1 MSEYAATTN
10 RLEVDNFIARDFNDS
25 IRELRYSMHIKKF
38 STAKPLFT
46 SHSSFIP
53 KPINTSISMSTPLIL
68 SLALIVALSVSGCQP
83 NKETD
88 SNAANKDSNIQ
99 QNSSSQV
106 LNSERIQTIEA
117 LAGVPMQQ
125 LASFDPQE
133 IKQGGDTGIS
143 ITSSESYSKP
153 SSNITASRK
162 GSFFIGNAF
171 FRQPWVIAPASTD
184 SRDGLGA
191 LFNVAAC
198 QSCHVK
204 DGRGHAPLT
213 SEDDADSLLIRLAM
227 PATTNKQRQQLQ
239 NSLIEKVVHPM
250 YGGQLQDRGIQGVPA
265 EARIAVE
272 WRDKPVTFADGHVET
287 LRAPTFNLTNPGY
300 GPFDDELMVSPRIA
314 LPMIGLGLLEQIP
327 DADIKK
333 QAIKANNA
341 DSDIKGK
348 FNWVM
353 DPQTGKVA
361 LGRFG
366 WKAGQTKLLTQN
378 QSAFNED
385 MGLTSNI
392 RPNESCMPTQTACLN
407 ATTGADEQGNGKP
420 PVEVNDEVAKFVEF
434 YTRNLAVPHR
444 RNADDKIVLA
454 GKKRFYDMGCQS
466 CHTPRY
472 QLPKTDDD
480 HIEQHGQVIY
490 PYTDLLLHDMGDE
503 LADRTIAGKL
513 PSKGLQVEFLAN
525 SYEWRTPALWGIG
538 LAQTV
543 DPQAT
548 FLHDGRAR
556 TLMEAVLWHG
566 GEAMKQQQKVLKLDK
581 QGRAE
586 LNAFLMSL

>member
-1 MSEYAATTN
+1 MTITNVLKVKQYASFYA
-10 RLEVDNFIARDFNDS
+10 
-25 IRELRYSMHIKKF
+25 
-38 STAKPLFT
+38 
-46 SHSSFIP
+46 SFIHKTAP
-53 KPINTSISMSTPLIL
+53 LKLSLGMLCALSIS
-68 SLALIVALSVSGCQP
+68 ACQP
-83 NKETD
+83 TDDVANNTAESDNKTQK
-88 SNAANKDSNIQ
+88 NAQ
-99 QNSSSQV
+99 SQA
-106 LNSERIQTIEA
+106 LTSERAQTIEA

-125 LASFDPQE
+125 LANFDPQE

-204 DGRGHAPLT
+204 DGRGHAPMT
-213 SEDDADSLLIRLAM
+213 SDDDADSLLIRLAM
-227 PATTNKQRQQLQ
+227 PATTAAQRQQLQ
-239 NSLIEKVVHPM
+239 DSLIEKVVHPM
-250 YGGQLQDRGIQGVPA
+250 YGGQLQDRGVQGVPA
-265 EARIAVE
+265 EARIAVQ
-272 WRDKPVTFADGHVET
+272 WTDKSVTFADGYVET
-287 LRAPTFNLTNPGY
+287 LRAPIFNLTNPGY
-300 GPFDDELMVSPRIA
+300 GPFDGELMVSPRIA

-333 QAIKANNA
+333 QVASNHKNS
-341 DSDIKGK
+341 SDIKGK
-348 FNWVM
+348 FNLVM
-353 DPQTGKVA
+353 DPQTSKVA

-392 RPNESCMPTQTACLN
+392 RPKESCMPTQTACMN
-407 ATTGADEQGNGKP
+407 AATGADEQGNGKQ

-444 RNADDKIVLA
+444 RNADDKLVLA
-454 GKKRFYDMGCQS
+454 GKKHFYDMGCQS

-490 PYTDLLLHDMGDE
+490 PYTDLLLHDLGDD

-513 PSKGLQVEFLAN
+513 PPKDLQVEFLAN

-566 GEAMKQQQKVLKLDK
+566 GEAKKQQQKVLKLDK

-586 LNAFLMSL
+586 LNAFLQSL

>member
-1 MSEYAATTN
+1 MSSSN
-10 RLEVDNFIARDFNDS
+10 VL
-25 IRELRYSMHIKKF
+25 
-38 STAKPLFT
+38 TAKKSIASYSSLIFNSSPLR
-46 SHSSFIP
+46 
-53 KPINTSISMSTPLIL
+53 L
-68 SLALIVALSVSGCQP
+68 SLGIACALSLSACQP
-83 NKETD
+83 SDNVANPATD
-88 SNAANKDSNIQ
+88 DVKTQKSSYSQNIT
-99 QNSSSQV
+99 
-106 LNSERIQTIEA
+106 SERLQTIEA

-125 LASFDPQE
+125 LASFDAQE

-171 FRQPWVIAPASTD
+171 FRQPWVVAPASTD

-198 QSCHVK
+198 QSCHIK
-204 DGRGHAPLT
+204 DGRGHAPMS

-227 PATTNKQRQQLQ
+227 PATTDEQRQKLK
-239 NSLIEKVVHPM
+239 NSLIEKVVHPI

-265 EARIAVE
+265 EARVAVQ
-272 WRDKPVTFADGHVET
+272 WSDKPITFADGHVET
-287 LRAPTFNLTNPGY
+287 LRVPTFNLTKLGY
-300 GPFDDELMVSPRIA
+300 GAFDDEMMVSPRVA

-327 DADIKK
+327 DEAIKK
-333 QAIKANNA
+333 QAIKVN
-341 DSDIKGK
+341 SDISGK
-348 FNWVM
+348 FNMVM

-366 WKAGQTKLLTQN
+366 WKAGQTKLITQN

-392 RPNESCMPTQTACLN
+392 RPHESCMPTQTACMN

-444 RNADDKIVLA
+444 RNAEDKLVLA
-454 GKKRFYDMGCQS
+454 GKKRFYNIGCQS

-480 HIEQHGQVIY
+480 HLEQHGQVIY
-490 PYTDLLLHDMGDE
+490 PYTDLLLHDMGND

-513 PSKGLQVEFLAN
+513 PSKDLQVEFLAN

-543 DPQAT
+543 DSQAT

-566 GEAMKQQQKVLKLDK
+566 GEAEKQKQKVLKLDK
-581 QGRAE
+581 QGRSE
-586 LNAFLMSL
+586 LNAFLKSL

>member
-1 MSEYAATTN
+1 MS
-10 RLEVDNFIARDFNDS
+10 VIP
-25 IRELRYSMHIKKF
+25 
-38 STAKPLFT
+38 AKPSAFPFF
-46 SHSSFIP
+46 SS
-53 KPINTSISMSTPLIL
+53 SLQGISFK
-68 SLALIVALSVSGCQP
+68 LALTVVGAIAISACQP
-83 NKETD
+83 TD
-88 SNAANKDSNIQ
+88 STSDSASTNKNTNDTAVASGEGA
-99 QNSSSQV
+99 SA
-106 LNSERIQTIEA
+106 LTPKRTQTVEA

-125 LASFDPQE
+125 LVTFDPQE

-153 SSNITASRK
+153 SSNLSASRK

-171 FRQPWVIAPASTD
+171 FRQPWVVAPASTD

-198 QSCHVK
+198 QSCHIK
-204 DGRGHAPLT
+204 DGRGHAPMS

-227 PATTNKQRQQLQ
+227 PATTDEERAQLQ

-265 EARIAVE
+265 EARIAVQ
-272 WRDKPVTFADGHVET
+272 WTDKPVTFADGHVET
-287 LRAPTFNLTNPGY
+287 LRAPTFHLTNPGY
-300 GPFDDELMVSPRIA
+300 GAFDDEMMVSPRVA

-327 DADIKK
+327 DDDIKK
-333 QAIKANNA
+333 QAVDNDSA
-341 DSDIKGK
+341 DISGK

-353 DPQTGKVA
+353 DPQTGKTA

-392 RPNESCMPTQTACLN
+392 RPHESCMPAQTACVN
-407 ATTGADEQGNGKP
+407 TTTGADEQGGGKP

-444 RNADDKIVLA
+444 RNAEDELVLA

-480 HIEQHGQVIY
+480 HLEQHGQVIY

-513 PSKGLQVEFLAN
+513 PAKDAQVEFLAN

-566 GEAMKQQQKVLKLDK
+566 GEAEKQKQKVLQLDK

-586 LNAFLMSL
+586 LTAFLQSL

>member
-1 MSEYAATTN
+1 MNAISATKDK
-10 RLEVDNFIARDFNDS
+10 L
-25 IRELRYSMHIKKF
+25 
-38 STAKPLFT
+38 
-46 SHSSFIP
+46 
-53 KPINTSISMSTPLIL
+53 SMSLHTSLLSKNTPLKLAISALCVL
-68 SLALIVALSVSGCQP
+68 SLTACQPTDSSSANKNDVNADKQDKALSAERS
-83 NKETD
+83 
-88 SNAANKDSNIQ
+88 
-99 QNSSSQV
+99 QN
-106 LNSERIQTIEA
+106 IEA

-133 IKQGGDTGIS
+133 IKQGGDSGIS
-143 ITSSESYSKP
+143 ITSAESYSKP
-153 SSNITASRK
+153 SSNLTALRK

-171 FRQPWVIAPASTD
+171 FQQPWVIAPASTD

-204 DGRGHAPLT
+204 DGRGHAPM
-213 SEDDADSLLIRLAM
+213 SSKDDADSLLIRLSM
-227 PATTNKQRQQLQ
+227 PATTDEQRQQLRD
-239 NSLIEKVVHPM
+239 SLIEKVVHPM

-265 EARIAVE
+265 EARIAVQ
-272 WRDKPVTFADGHVET
+272 WTDMPVTFADGYVET
-287 LRAPTFNLTNPGY
+287 LRAPRFELTKPGY
-300 GPFDDELMVSPRIA
+300 GAFDNEMMVSPRVA

-327 DADIKK
+327 DDDIKK
-333 QAIKANNA
+333 QAVNNNST
-341 DSDIKGK
+341 SDISGK

-353 DPQTGKVA
+353 DPQTGKHA

-366 WKAGQTKLLTQN
+366 WKAGQTKLITQN

-392 RPNESCMPTQTACLN
+392 RPHESCMPSQTACIN

-420 PVEVNDEVAKFVEF
+420 PVEVNDEIAKFVEF

-444 RNADDKIVLA
+444 RNANDKLVLA
-454 GKKRFYDMGCQS
+454 GKKHFYDMGCQS

-480 HIEQHGQVIY
+480 HLEQHGQVIY
-490 PYTDLLLHDMGDE
+490 PYTDLLLHDMGDA

-513 PSKGLQVEFLAN
+513 PAKDAQVEFLAN

-566 GEAMKQQQKVLKLDK
+566 GEAERQRQKVLKLDK

-586 LNAFLMSL
+586 LNAFLKSL

>member
-1 MSEYAATTN
+1 MNAISATKDK
-10 RLEVDNFIARDFNDS
+10 L
-25 IRELRYSMHIKKF
+25 
-38 STAKPLFT
+38 
-46 SHSSFIP
+46 
-53 KPINTSISMSTPLIL
+53 SMSLHTSLLSKNTPLKLAISALCVL
-68 SLALIVALSVSGCQP
+68 SLTACQPTDSSSANKNDVNADKQDQDKALSAERS
-83 NKETD
+83 
-88 SNAANKDSNIQ
+88 
-99 QNSSSQV
+99 QN
-106 LNSERIQTIEA
+106 IEA

-133 IKQGGDTGIS
+133 IKQGGDSGIS
-143 ITSSESYSKP
+143 ITSAESYSKP
-153 SSNITASRK
+153 SSNLTALRK

-171 FRQPWVIAPASTD
+171 FQQPWVIAPASTD

-204 DGRGHAPLT
+204 DGRGHAPM
-213 SEDDADSLLIRLAM
+213 SSKDDADSLLIRLSM
-227 PATTNKQRQQLQ
+227 PATTDEQRQQLQ
-239 NSLIEKVVHPM
+239 DSLIEKVVHPM

-265 EARIAVE
+265 EARIAVQ
-272 WRDKPVTFADGHVET
+272 WTDMPVTFADGYVET
-287 LRAPTFNLTNPGY
+287 LRAPSFKLTKPGY
-300 GPFDDELMVSPRIA
+300 GAFDNEMMVSPRVA

-327 DADIKK
+327 DDDIKK
-333 QAIKANNA
+333 QAVNNNST
-341 DSDIKGK
+341 SDISGK

-353 DPQTGKVA
+353 DPQTGKHA

-366 WKAGQTKLLTQN
+366 WKAGQTKLITQN

-392 RPNESCMPTQTACLN
+392 RPHESCMPSQTACIN

-420 PVEVNDEVAKFVEF
+420 PVEVNDEIAKFVEF

-444 RNADDKIVLA
+444 RNADDKLVLA

-480 HIEQHGQVIY
+480 HLEQHGQVIY
-490 PYTDLLLHDMGDE
+490 PYTDLLLHDMGDA

-513 PSKGLQVEFLAN
+513 PAKDAQVEFLAN

-566 GEAMKQQQKVLKLDK
+566 GEAEKQRQKVLKLDK

-586 LNAFLMSL
+586 LNAFLKSL

>member
-1 MSEYAATTN
+1 MSSIHTKSFAFP
-10 RLEVDNFIARDFNDS
+10 FI
-25 IRELRYSMHIKKF
+25 
-38 STAKPLFT
+38 
-46 SHSSFIP
+46 SSSLQGVSF
-53 KPINTSISMSTPLIL
+53 K
-68 SLALIVALSVSGCQP
+68 LALTVISAMALNACQP
-83 NKETD
+83 TGD
-88 SNAANKDSNIQ
+88 VSNNVSDIEKNQALAP
-99 QNSSSQV
+99 
-106 LNSERIQTIEA
+106 ERAQTIEA

-125 LASFDPQE
+125 LATFDPQE

-153 SSNITASRK
+153 SSNVSASRK
-162 GSFFIGNAF
+162 GNFFIGNAF
-171 FRQPWVIAPASTD
+171 FRQPWVVAPASTD

-198 QSCHVK
+198 QSCHIK
-204 DGRGHAPLT
+204 DGRGHAPM
-213 SEDDADSLLIRLAM
+213 SSDDDADSLLIRLAM
-227 PATTNKQRQQLQ
+227 PATTDEQRKQLQ

-265 EARIAVE
+265 EARIAVQ
-272 WRDKPVTFADGHVET
+272 WTDKPVTFADGHVET
-287 LRAPTFNLTNPGY
+287 LRAPTFNLTKPGY
-300 GPFDDELMVSPRIA
+300 GAFDDELMVSPRVA

-327 DADIKK
+327 DEAIKK
-333 QAIKANNA
+333 QAVSVNKNNTN
-341 DSDIKGK
+341 DDISGK

-353 DPQTGKVA
+353 DPQTGKHA

-366 WKAGQTKLLTQN
+366 WKAGQTKLITQN

-392 RPNESCMPTQTACLN
+392 RPHESCMPTQTACLS
-407 ATTGADEQGNGKP
+407 ATTGADEQGNDKP
-420 PVEVNDEVAKFVEF
+420 PVEVNDDVTKFVEF

-444 RNADDKIVLA
+444 RNADDKLVLA

-480 HIEQHGQVIY
+480 HLEQHGQVIY
-490 PYTDLLLHDMGDE
+490 PYTDLLLHDMGDD

-513 PSKGLQVEFLAN
+513 PPKDAQVEFLAN

-543 DPQAT
+543 DSQAT

-566 GEAMKQQQKVLKLDK
+566 GEAETQKQKVLKLDK
-581 QGRAE
+581 QGRTE
-586 LNAFLMSL
+586 LNAFLKSL

>member
-1 MSEYAATTN
+1 MNTMKAMNATKAILTASFHP
-10 RLEVDNFIARDFNDS
+10 LS
-25 IRELRYSMHIKKF
+25 TLRMAPFK
-38 STAKPLFT
+38 
-46 SHSSFIP
+46 
-53 KPINTSISMSTPLIL
+53 
-68 SLALIVALSVSGCQP
+68 LALSVLCALSVSACQP
-83 NKETD
+83 SDSVTD
-88 SNAANKDSNIQ
+88 TKQIQ
-99 QNSSSQV
+99 APSA
-106 LNSERIQTIEA
+106 ERTQTIEA
-117 LAGVPMQQ
+117 LAGVPMQR
-125 LASFDPQE
+125 LATFDPQE
-133 IKQGGDTGIS
+133 IKQGGDTGVTV
-143 ITSSESYSKP
+143 TSAESYSKP
-153 SSNITASRK
+153 SSNLTASRK
-162 GSFFIGNAF
+162 GDFFIGNAF
-171 FRQPWVIAPASTD
+171 FSQPWVIAPASTD
-184 SRDGLGA
+184 SRDGLGG

-204 DGRGHAPLT
+204 DGRGHAPMNT
-213 SEDDADSLLIRLAM
+213 EDDADSLLIRLAM
-227 PATTNKQRQQLQ
+227 PATTDEQRQQLQ
-239 NSLIEKVVHPM
+239 SSLIEKVAHPV

-265 EARIAVE
+265 EARIAVQ
-272 WRDKPVTFADGHVET
+272 WTDKPVTFADGYTET
-287 LRAPTFNLTNPGY
+287 LRAPTFNLTKPGY
-300 GPFDDELMVSPRIA
+300 GAFDDELMVSPRIA

-327 DADIKK
+327 DEDIKK
-333 QAIKANNA
+333 QAVSNNKNA
-341 DSDIKGK
+341 DKNANSIRGK

-353 DPQTGKVA
+353 DPQTGKHA

-366 WKAGQTKLLTQN
+366 WKAGQTKLITQN
-378 QSAFNED
+378 QSAFSED

-392 RPNESCMPTQTACLN
+392 RPHESCMPAQTACMN

-420 PVEVNDEVAKFVEF
+420 PVEVNDEIAKFVEF
-434 YTRNLAVPHR
+434 YTRNLAVPNR
-444 RNADDKIVLA
+444 RNADDAMVLA

-472 QLPKTDDD
+472 QLPKTNDD

-490 PYTDLLLHDMGDE
+490 PYTDLLLHDMGDD

-513 PSKGLQVEFLAN
+513 PPKDAQVEFLAN

-566 GEAMKQQQKVLKLDK
+566 GEAAKQQQKVLKLDK

-586 LNAFLMSL
+586 LNAFLKSL

>member
-1 MSEYAATTN
+1 MNAISATKDK
-10 RLEVDNFIARDFNDS
+10 L
-25 IRELRYSMHIKKF
+25 
-38 STAKPLFT
+38 
-46 SHSSFIP
+46 
-53 KPINTSISMSTPLIL
+53 SMSLHTSLLSKNTPLKLALSALCVL
-68 SLALIVALSVSGCQP
+68 SLTACQPTDSSSANKNDVNADKQDQDKALSAERS
-83 NKETD
+83 
-88 SNAANKDSNIQ
+88 
-99 QNSSSQV
+99 QN
-106 LNSERIQTIEA
+106 IEA

-133 IKQGGDTGIS
+133 IKQGGDSGIS
-143 ITSSESYSKP
+143 ITSAESYSKP
-153 SSNITASRK
+153 SSNLTALRK

-171 FRQPWVIAPASTD
+171 FQQPWVIAPASTD

-204 DGRGHAPLT
+204 DGRGHAPM
-213 SEDDADSLLIRLAM
+213 SSKDDADSLLIRLSM
-227 PATTNKQRQQLQ
+227 PATTDEQRQQLQ
-239 NSLIEKVVHPM
+239 DSLIEKVVHPM

-265 EARIAVE
+265 EARISVQ
-272 WRDKPVTFADGHVET
+272 WTDMPVTFADGYVET
-287 LRAPTFNLTNPGY
+287 LRAPSFKLTKPGY
-300 GPFDDELMVSPRIA
+300 GAFDNEMMVSPRVA

-327 DADIKK
+327 DDDIKK
-333 QAIKANNA
+333 QAVNNNST
-341 DSDIKGK
+341 SDISGK

-353 DPQTGKVA
+353 DPQTGKHA

-366 WKAGQTKLLTQN
+366 WKAGQTKLITQN

-392 RPNESCMPTQTACLN
+392 RPHESCMPSQTACIN

-420 PVEVNDEVAKFVEF
+420 PVEVNDEIAKFVEF

-444 RNADDKIVLA
+444 RNADDKLVLA

-480 HIEQHGQVIY
+480 HLEQHGQVIY
-490 PYTDLLLHDMGDE
+490 PYTDLLLHDMGDA

-513 PSKGLQVEFLAN
+513 PAKNAQVEFLAN

-566 GEAMKQQQKVLKLDK
+566 GEAENQRQKVLKLDK

-586 LNAFLMSL
+586 LNAFLKSL

>member
-1 MSEYAATTN
+1 MNTTMNTTN
-10 RLEVDNFIARDFNDS
+10 IF
-25 IRELRYSMHIKKF
+25 K
-38 STAKPLFT
+38 AKTPT
-46 SHSSFIP
+46 SFYASFVSKTTLL
-53 KPINTSISMSTPLIL
+53 KPMLGILCVL
-68 SLALIVALSVSGCQP
+68 SLSACQP
-83 NKETD
+83 TD
-88 SNAANKDSNIQ
+88 GVSDDI
-99 QNSSSQV
+99 
-106 LNSERIQTIEA
+106 SENEKSAINNGDNPTLTPERLQTIET

-133 IKQGGDTGIS
+133 VKQGGDTGIS
-143 ITSSESYSKP
+143 ISSAESYSKP
-153 SSNITASRK
+153 SSNLTASRK
-162 GSFFIGNAF
+162 GHFFIGNAF

-204 DGRGHAPLT
+204 DGRGHAPMT
-213 SEDDADSLLIRLAM
+213 SDDDADSLLIRLAM
-227 PATTNKQRQQLQ
+227 PATTDEQRQQLQ

-265 EARIAVE
+265 EARIAVQ
-272 WRDKPVTFADGHVET
+272 WTDKPVTFADGHIET
-287 LRAPTFNLTNPGY
+287 LRAPTFNLTKPGY
-300 GPFDDELMVSPRIA
+300 GAFDDDLMVSPRVA

-327 DADIKK
+327 DEAIKK
-333 QAIKANNA
+333 QAVDNKNSTNG
-341 DSDIKGK
+341 DISGK

-353 DPQTGKVA
+353 DPQTGKHA

-366 WKAGQTKLLTQN
+366 WKAGQTKLITQN

-392 RPNESCMPTQTACLN
+392 RPHESCMPTQTACMN
-407 ATTGADEQGNGKP
+407 ATTGADEQGNGKS

-444 RNADDKIVLA
+444 RDADDTLVLA

-480 HIEQHGQVIY
+480 HLEQHGQVIY
-490 PYTDLLLHDMGDE
+490 PYTDLLLHDMGDD

-513 PSKGLQVEFLAN
+513 PAKNIQVEFLAN

-566 GEAMKQQQKVLKLDK
+566 GEAQKQQQKVLKLDK
-581 QGRAE
+581 QGRSE
-586 LNAFLMSL
+586 LNAFLQSL

>member
-1 MSEYAATTN
+1 MNTTMNTTN
-10 RLEVDNFIARDFNDS
+10 IV
-25 IRELRYSMHIKKF
+25 K
-38 STAKPLFT
+38 AKTPT
-46 SHSSFIP
+46 SFYASFVSKTTLL
-53 KPINTSISMSTPLIL
+53 KPTLGILCVL
-68 SLALIVALSVSGCQP
+68 SLSACQPTNSVSDDISE
-83 NKETD
+83 NEK
-88 SNAANKDSNIQ
+88 SAINNADNPT
-99 QNSSSQV
+99 
-106 LNSERIQTIEA
+106 LTPERFQTIET

-133 IKQGGDTGIS
+133 VKQGGDTGIS
-143 ITSSESYSKP
+143 ISSAESYSKP
-153 SSNITASRK
+153 SSNLTASRK
-162 GSFFIGNAF
+162 GHFFIGNAF

-204 DGRGHAPLT
+204 DGRGHAPMT
-213 SEDDADSLLIRLAM
+213 SDDDADSLLIRLAM
-227 PATTNKQRQQLQ
+227 PATTDEQRQQLQ

-265 EARIAVE
+265 EARIAVQ
-272 WRDKPVTFADGHVET
+272 WTDKPITFADGHIET
-287 LRAPTFNLTNPGY
+287 LRAPTFNLTKPGY
-300 GPFDDELMVSPRIA
+300 GAFDNDLMVSPRVA

-327 DADIKK
+327 DEAIKK
-333 QAIKANNA
+333 QAVDNKNSTNG
-341 DSDIKGK
+341 DISGK

-353 DPQTGKVA
+353 DPQTGKHA

-366 WKAGQTKLLTQN
+366 WKAGQTKLITQN

-392 RPNESCMPTQTACLN
+392 RPHESCMPTQTACMN

-420 PVEVNDEVAKFVEF
+420 PVEVNDEVANFVEF

-444 RNADDKIVLA
+444 RDADDTLVLA

-480 HIEQHGQVIY
+480 HLEQHGQVIY
-490 PYTDLLLHDMGDE
+490 PYTDLLLHDMGDD

-513 PSKGLQVEFLAN
+513 PAKNIQVEFLAN

-566 GEAMKQQQKVLKLDK
+566 GEAQKQQQKVLKLDK
-581 QGRAE
+581 QGRSE
-586 LNAFLMSL
+586 LNAFLQSL

>member
-1 MSEYAATTN
+1 MNTTMNATNIFKAKTPTSFYASFVSKTT
-10 RLEVDNFIARDFNDS
+10 L
-25 IRELRYSMHIKKF
+25 L
-38 STAKPLFT
+38 KPMLG
-46 SHSSFIP
+46 I
-53 KPINTSISMSTPLIL
+53 LCVL
-68 SLALIVALSVSGCQP
+68 SLSACQPTDSVSDDVSE
-83 NKETD
+83 NEKSAINNAD
-88 SNAANKDSNIQ
+88 SPT
-99 QNSSSQV
+99 
-106 LNSERIQTIEA
+106 LTPGRLQTIET

-133 IKQGGDTGIS
+133 VKQGGDTGIS
-143 ITSSESYSKP
+143 ISSAESYSKP
-153 SSNITASRK
+153 SSNLTASRK
-162 GSFFIGNAF
+162 GHFFIGNAF

-204 DGRGHAPLT
+204 DGRGHAPMT
-213 SEDDADSLLIRLAM
+213 SDDDADSLLIRLAM
-227 PATTNKQRQQLQ
+227 PATTDEQRQQLQ

-265 EARIAVE
+265 EARIAVQ
-272 WRDKPVTFADGHVET
+272 WTDKPVTFADGHVET
-287 LRAPTFNLTNPGY
+287 LRAPTFNLTKPGY
-300 GPFDDELMVSPRIA
+300 GAFDDDLMVSPRVA

-327 DADIKK
+327 DEAIKK
-333 QAIKANNA
+333 QAVDNKNSTNG
-341 DSDIKGK
+341 DISGK

-353 DPQTGKVA
+353 DPQTGKHA

-366 WKAGQTKLLTQN
+366 WKAGQTKLITQN

-392 RPNESCMPTQTACLN
+392 RPHESCMPTQTACMN
-407 ATTGADEQGNGKP
+407 ATTGADEQGNGKS

-444 RNADDKIVLA
+444 RDADDTLVLA

-480 HIEQHGQVIY
+480 HLEQHGQVIY
-490 PYTDLLLHDMGDE
+490 PYTDLLLHDMGDD

-513 PSKGLQVEFLAN
+513 PAKNIQVEFLAN

-566 GEAMKQQQKVLKLDK
+566 GEAQKQQQKVLKLDK
-581 QGRAE
+581 QGRSE
-586 LNAFLMSL
+586 LNAFLQSL

>member
-1 MSEYAATTN
+1 MNTTN
-10 RLEVDNFIARDFNDS
+10 IF
-25 IRELRYSMHIKKF
+25 K
-38 STAKPLFT
+38 AKTPT
-46 SHSSFIP
+46 SFYASFVSKTTLL
-53 KPINTSISMSTPLIL
+53 KPMLGILCVL
-68 SLALIVALSVSGCQP
+68 SLSACQP
-83 NKETD
+83 TD
-88 SNAANKDSNIQ
+88 GVSDDVSENEKSAINNADNPT
-99 QNSSSQV
+99 
-106 LNSERIQTIEA
+106 LTPERLQTIET

-133 IKQGGDTGIS
+133 VKQGGDTGIS
-143 ITSSESYSKP
+143 ISSAESYSKP
-153 SSNITASRK
+153 SSNLTASRK
-162 GSFFIGNAF
+162 GHFFIGNAF
-171 FRQPWVIAPASTD
+171 FRQPWVVAPASTD

-204 DGRGHAPLT
+204 DGRGHAPMT
-213 SEDDADSLLIRLAM
+213 SDDYADSLLIRLAM
-227 PATTNKQRQQLQ
+227 PATTDEQRQQLQ

-265 EARIAVE
+265 EARIAVQ
-272 WRDKPVTFADGHVET
+272 WTDKPVTFADGHIET
-287 LRAPTFNLTNPGY
+287 LRAPTFNLTKPGY
-300 GPFDDELMVSPRIA
+300 GAFDDDLMVSPRVA

-327 DADIKK
+327 DEAIKK
-333 QAIKANNA
+333 QAVDNKNSTNG
-341 DSDIKGK
+341 DISGK

-353 DPQTGKVA
+353 DPQTGKHA

-366 WKAGQTKLLTQN
+366 WKAGQTKLITQN

-392 RPNESCMPTQTACLN
+392 RPHESCMPTQTACMN
-407 ATTGADEQGNGKP
+407 ATTGADEQGNGKS

-444 RNADDKIVLA
+444 RDADDTLVLA

-480 HIEQHGQVIY
+480 HLEQHGQVIY
-490 PYTDLLLHDMGDE
+490 PYTDLLLHDMGDD

-513 PSKGLQVEFLAN
+513 PAKNIQVEFLAN

-566 GEAMKQQQKVLKLDK
+566 GEAQKQQQKVLKLDK
-581 QGRAE
+581 QGRSE
-586 LNAFLMSL
+586 LNAFLQSL

>member
-1 MSEYAATTN
+1 MKATYPKSSVFLLPSAIIQNLPSKLALLMMGAAALSACQPADSVSNDTSNSEHAANASEDEHPLTSE
-10 RLEVDNFIARDFNDS
+10 RVDN
-25 IRELRYSMHIKKF
+25 
-38 STAKPLFT
+38 
-46 SHSSFIP
+46 
-53 KPINTSISMSTPLIL
+53 
-68 SLALIVALSVSGCQP
+68 
-83 NKETD
+83 
-88 SNAANKDSNIQ
+88 
-99 QNSSSQV
+99 
-106 LNSERIQTIEA
+106 IEA

-125 LASFDPQE
+125 LVSFDPQE
-133 IKQGGDTGIS
+133 IKQGGDSGIS
-143 ITSSESYSKP
+143 ITSAESYSKP
-153 SSNITASRK
+153 SSNLTASRK

-171 FRQPWVIAPASTD
+171 FKQPWVVAPASTD

-198 QSCHVK
+198 QSCHIK
-204 DGRGHAPLT
+204 DGRGHAPMT
-213 SEDDADSLLIRLAM
+213 ADDDADSLLLRLSM
-227 PATTNKQRQQLQ
+227 PATTDEQRQQLQ
-239 NSLIEKVVHPM
+239 DSLIEKVVHPM

-265 EARIAVE
+265 EARIAVQ
-272 WRDKPVTFADGHVET
+272 WTDKPVTFADGHVET

-300 GPFDDELMVSPRIA
+300 GAFDEAMMVSPRVA

-327 DADIKK
+327 DDDIKK
-333 QAIKANNA
+333 QANDNSN
-341 DSDIKGK
+341 SDISGK

-353 DPQTGKVA
+353 DPQTGKRA

-366 WKAGQTKLLTQN
+366 WKAGQTKLITQS

-392 RPNESCMPTQTACLN
+392 RPHESCMPTQTVCLN

-420 PVEVNDEVAKFVEF
+420 PVEVNDDVAKFVEF

-444 RNADDKIVLA
+444 RNADDKLVLA

-480 HIEQHGQVIY
+480 HLEQHGQVIY
-490 PYTDLLLHDMGDE
+490 PYTDLLLHDMGDD

-513 PSKGLQVEFLAN
+513 PSKDAQVEFLAN
-525 SYEWRTPALWGIG
+525 SYEWRTPALWGVG

-566 GEAMKQQQKVLKLDK
+566 GEAEKQQQQVLKLDK

-586 LNAFLMSL
+586 LNAFLKSL

>member
-1 MSEYAATTN
+1 MNTTMNTTN
-10 RLEVDNFIARDFNDS
+10 IF
-25 IRELRYSMHIKKF
+25 K
-38 STAKPLFT
+38 AKTPA
-46 SHSSFIP
+46 SFVSKTTLL
-53 KPINTSISMSTPLIL
+53 KPTLGILCVL
-68 SLALIVALSVSGCQP
+68 SLSACQPTDSVSDDISE
-83 NKETD
+83 NEK
-88 SNAANKDSNIQ
+88 SAINNADNPT
-99 QNSSSQV
+99 
-106 LNSERIQTIEA
+106 LTPERLQTIET

-133 IKQGGDTGIS
+133 VKQGGDTGIS
-143 ITSSESYSKP
+143 ISSAESYSKP
-153 SSNITASRK
+153 SSNLTASRK
-162 GSFFIGNAF
+162 GHFFIGNAF

-204 DGRGHAPLT
+204 DGRGHAPMT
-213 SEDDADSLLIRLAM
+213 SDDDADSLLIRLAM
-227 PATTNKQRQQLQ
+227 PATTDEQRQQLQ

-265 EARIAVE
+265 EARIAVQ
-272 WRDKPVTFADGHVET
+272 WTDKPVTFADGHIET
-287 LRAPTFNLTNPGY
+287 LRAPTFNLTKPGY
-300 GPFDDELMVSPRIA
+300 GAFDDDLMVSPRVA

-327 DADIKK
+327 DEAIKK
-333 QAIKANNA
+333 QAVDNKNSTNG
-341 DSDIKGK
+341 DISGK

-353 DPQTGKVA
+353 DPQTGKHA

-366 WKAGQTKLLTQN
+366 WKAGQTKLITQN

-392 RPNESCMPTQTACLN
+392 RPHESCMPTQTACMN

-444 RNADDKIVLA
+444 RDADDTLVLA

-480 HIEQHGQVIY
+480 HLEQHGQVIY
-490 PYTDLLLHDMGDE
+490 PYTDLLLHDMGDD

-513 PSKGLQVEFLAN
+513 PAKNIQVEFLAN

-566 GEAMKQQQKVLKLDK
+566 GEAQKQQQKVLKLDK
-581 QGRAE
+581 QGRSE
-586 LNAFLMSL
+586 LNAFLQSL

>member
-1 MSEYAATTN
+1 MNTTMNTTN
-10 RLEVDNFIARDFNDS
+10 IF
-25 IRELRYSMHIKKF
+25 K
-38 STAKPLFT
+38 AKTPA
-46 SHSSFIP
+46 SFYASFVSKTTLLKLMLGI
-53 KPINTSISMSTPLIL
+53 LCVL
-68 SLALIVALSVSGCQP
+68 SLSACQPTDSVS
-83 NKETD
+83 D
-88 SNAANKDSNIQ
+88 DI
-99 QNSSSQV
+99 
-106 LNSERIQTIEA
+106 SENEKSAINNGDNPTLTPERLQTIET
-117 LAGVPMQQ
+117 LAGLSMQQ

-133 IKQGGDTGIS
+133 VKQGGDTGIS
-143 ITSSESYSKP
+143 ISSAESYSKP
-153 SSNITASRK
+153 SSNLTASRK
-162 GSFFIGNAF
+162 GHFFIGNAF

-204 DGRGHAPLT
+204 DGRGHAPMT
-213 SEDDADSLLIRLAM
+213 SDDDADSLLIRLAM
-227 PATTNKQRQQLQ
+227 PATTDEQRQQLQ

-265 EARIAVE
+265 EARIAVQ
-272 WRDKPVTFADGHVET
+272 WTDKPVTFADGHIET
-287 LRAPTFNLTNPGY
+287 LRAPTFNLTKPGY
-300 GPFDDELMVSPRIA
+300 GAFDDDLMVSPRVA

-327 DADIKK
+327 DEAIKK
-333 QAIKANNA
+333 QAVDNKNSTNG
-341 DSDIKGK
+341 DISGK

-353 DPQTGKVA
+353 DPQTGKHA

-366 WKAGQTKLLTQN
+366 WKAGQTKLITQN

-392 RPNESCMPTQTACLN
+392 RPHESCMPTQTACMN

-444 RNADDKIVLA
+444 RDADDTLVLA

-480 HIEQHGQVIY
+480 HLEQHGQVIY
-490 PYTDLLLHDMGDE
+490 PYTDLLLHDMGDD

-513 PSKGLQVEFLAN
+513 PAKNIQVEFLAN

-566 GEAMKQQQKVLKLDK
+566 GEAQKQQQKVLKLDK
-581 QGRAE
+581 QGRSE
-586 LNAFLMSL
+586 LNAFLQSL

>member
-1 MSEYAATTN
+1 MPIT
-10 RLEVDNFIARDFNDS
+10 
-25 IRELRYSMHIKKF
+25 
-38 STAKPLFT
+38 TAKRLT
-46 SHSSFIP
+46 SFCIPASSISSSSF
-53 KPINTSISMSTPLIL
+53 TISLFCIL
-68 SLALIVALSVSGCQP
+68 SVVGCQP
-83 NKETD
+83 KDGD
-88 SNAANKDSNIQ
+88 SQPELLS
-99 QNSSSQV
+99 
-106 LNSERIQTIEA
+106 SERTQTVET
-117 LAGVPMQQ
+117 LAGVPMKQ
-125 LASFDPQE
+125 LVTFDPQE

-143 ITSSESYSKP
+143 IISSESYSMP
-153 SSNITASRK
+153 SSNLTASRK
-162 GSFFIGNAF
+162 GDFFVGNAF
-171 FRQPWVIAPASTD
+171 FKQPWVVAPASTD

-204 DGRGHAPLT
+204 DGRGHAPMT
-213 SEDDADSLLIRLAM
+213 ANDDADSLLIRLAM
-227 PATTNKQRQQLQ
+227 PATTDEQRQQLQ
-239 NSLIEKVVHPM
+239 HSLIEKVVHPN

-265 EARIAVE
+265 EARIKIQ
-272 WRDKPVTFADGHVET
+272 WTDKPVTFADGHVET
-287 LRAPTFNLTNPGY
+287 LRAPTFHLTNPGY
-300 GPFDDELMVSPRIA
+300 GAFDETMMVSPRIA
-314 LPMIGLGLLEQIP
+314 LPMIGLGLLDQIP

-333 QAIKANNA
+333 QAVINRKAA
-341 DSDIKGK
+341 HKKSDNSGNLIRGK
-348 FNWVM
+348 FNLAM
-353 DPQTGKVA
+353 DPQTGKVG

-385 MGLTSNI
+385 MGLTSSI
-392 RPNESCMPTQTACLN
+392 RPHESCMPTQTACLK
-407 ATTGADEQGNGKP
+407 ATTGADEQGNGKLA
-420 PVEVNDEVAKFVEF
+420 VEVSDDVAKFVEF

-444 RNADDKIVLA
+444 RNADDKQVLA
-454 GKKRFYDMGCQS
+454 GKQRFYDMGCQS

-472 QLPKTDDD
+472 QLPKTKDN
-480 HIEQHGQVIY
+480 HLEQHGQIIY
-490 PYTDLLLHDMGDE
+490 PYTDLLLHDMGDD

-513 PSKGLQVEFLAN
+513 PPKDAQVEFLAN

-566 GEAMKQQQKVLKLDK
+566 GEAARQRDQVLKLDK

-586 LNAFLMSL
+586 LNAFLKSL

>member
-1 MSEYAATTN
+1 MSTLSLLSHTVSSKIALSLLCA
-10 RLEVDNFIARDFNDS
+10 LSLGISACQPSDNAP
-25 IRELRYSMHIKKF
+25 E
-38 STAKPLFT
+38 
-46 SHSSFIP
+46 
-53 KPINTSISMSTPLIL
+53 NTSSTNTN
-68 SLALIVALSVSGCQP
+68 SESTVSNSESASVSAQRA
-83 NKETD
+83 K
-88 SNAANKDSNIQ
+88 
-99 QNSSSQV
+99 
-106 LNSERIQTIEA
+106 TIET

-125 LASFDPQE
+125 LATFDPQE

-143 ITSSESYSKP
+143 IANAESYSKP
-153 SSNITASRK
+153 SSNLSASRK
-162 GSFFIGNAF
+162 GDFFVGNAF
-171 FRQPWVIAPASTD
+171 FKQPWVVAPASTD

-198 QSCHVK
+198 QSCHIK
-204 DGRGHAPLT
+204 DGRGHAPM
-213 SEDDADSLLIRLAM
+213 SSDDDADSLLIRLAM
-227 PATTNKQRQQLQ
+227 PATTEKLRKQLQ
-239 NSLIEKVVHPM
+239 QSMIEKVAHPM

-265 EARIAVE
+265 EARIAVT
-272 WRDKPVTFADGHVET
+272 WTDKPVTFADGYVET
-287 LRAPTFNLTNPGY
+287 LRAPTFQLTHPGY
-300 GPFDDELMVSPRIA
+300 GAFDEDMMVSPRIA

-327 DADIKK
+327 DADIE
-333 QAIKANNA
+333 QQA
-341 DSDIKGK
+341 DSDDKNSDGIRGK
-348 FNWVM
+348 FNWAL
-353 DPQTGKVA
+353 DPQTGKTA

-392 RPNESCMPTQTACLN
+392 RPIESCTPLQTACLK
-407 ATTGADEQGNGKP
+407 ATTGADDQGDARP
-420 PVEVNDEVAKFVEF
+420 AVEVSDEVTKFVEF

-444 RNADDKIVLA
+444 RNADDKVVLA

-480 HIEQHGQVIY
+480 HLEQHGQVIY
-490 PYTDLLLHDMGDE
+490 PYTDLLLHDMGDD

-513 PSKGLQVEFLAN
+513 PSKKAQVEFLAN

-566 GEAMKQQQKVLKLDK
+566 GEASKQQKKVLKLDK

-586 LNAFLMSL
+586 LNAFLGSL

>member
-1 MSEYAATTN
+1 
-10 RLEVDNFIARDFNDS
+10 
-25 IRELRYSMHIKKF
+25 MHVKKG
-38 STAKPLFT
+38 FT
-46 SHSSFIP
+46 SKPPSALHSSL
-53 KPINTSISMSTPLIL
+53 ISQFKTASVGMSTPFTL
-68 SLALIVALSVSGCQP
+68 SLALVSVLSLSACQP
-83 NKETD
+83 V
-88 SNAANKDSNIQ
+88 KDVDDNIADKDR
-99 QNSSSQV
+99 QNSESMQSDV
-106 LNSERIQTIEA
+106 LTSERIQTVEA

-204 DGRGHAPLT
+204 DGRGHAPMT
-213 SEDDADSLLIRLAM
+213 AEDDADSLLIRLAM
-227 PATTNKQRQQLQ
+227 PATTDEQRQQLED
-239 NSLIEKVVHPM
+239 SLIEKVAHPM

-265 EARIAVE
+265 EARIAVQ
-272 WRDKPVTFADGHVET
+272 WKDKPVTFADGHIET

-300 GPFDDELMVSPRIA
+300 GAFDDELMVSPRIA

-333 QAIKANNA
+333 QAASNHKNNN
-341 DSDIKGK
+341 DIKGK

-366 WKAGQTKLLTQN
+366 WKAGQTKLITQN

-392 RPNESCMPTQTACLN
+392 RPHESCTPLQTACLK

-420 PVEVNDEVAKFVEF
+420 AVEVSDEVAKFVEF

-444 RNADDKIVLA
+444 RNADDKLVLA

-472 QLPKTDDD
+472 QLPKTADDNL
-480 HIEQHGQVIY
+480 EQHGQVIY
-490 PYTDLLLHDMGDE
+490 PYTDLLLHDMGDD

-513 PSKGLQVEFLAN
+513 PPKNLQVEFLAN

-566 GEAMKQQQKVLKLDK
+566 GEAKKQQQKVLMLDK
-581 QGRAE
+581 QGRTE
-586 LNAFLMSL
+586 LSAFLQSL

>member
-1 MSEYAATTN
+1 MSSSN
-10 RLEVDNFIARDFNDS
+10 VL
-25 IRELRYSMHIKKF
+25 
-38 STAKPLFT
+38 TAKQSIASYSSLIFNSSPLR
-46 SHSSFIP
+46 
-53 KPINTSISMSTPLIL
+53 L
-68 SLALIVALSVSGCQP
+68 SLGIACALSLSACQP
-83 NKETD
+83 SDNVANPATD
-88 SNAANKDSNIQ
+88 DVKTQKSSYSQNIT
-99 QNSSSQV
+99 
-106 LNSERIQTIEA
+106 SERLQTIEA

-125 LASFDPQE
+125 LASFDAQE

-143 ITSSESYSKP
+143 ITTSESYSKP

-171 FRQPWVIAPASTD
+171 FRQPWVVAPASTD

-198 QSCHVK
+198 QSCHIK
-204 DGRGHAPLT
+204 DGRGHAPMS

-227 PATTNKQRQQLQ
+227 PATTDEQRQKLK
-239 NSLIEKVVHPM
+239 NSLIEKVVHPI

-265 EARIAVE
+265 EARIAVQ
-272 WRDKPVTFADGHVET
+272 WSDKPVTFADGHVET
-287 LRAPTFNLTNPGY
+287 LRAPTFNLTKPGY
-300 GPFDDELMVSPRIA
+300 GAFDDEMMVSPRVA

-327 DADIKK
+327 DEAIKK
-333 QAIKANNA
+333 QAIKVN
-341 DSDIKGK
+341 SDISGK
-348 FNWVM
+348 FNMVM

-366 WKAGQTKLLTQN
+366 WKAGQTKLITQN

-392 RPNESCMPTQTACLN
+392 RPHESCMPTQTACMN

-444 RNADDKIVLA
+444 RNAEDKLVLA

-480 HIEQHGQVIY
+480 HLEQHGQVIY
-490 PYTDLLLHDMGDE
+490 PYTDLLLHDMGND

-513 PSKGLQVEFLAN
+513 PSKDLQVEFLAN

-566 GEAMKQQQKVLKLDK
+566 GEAEKQKQKVLKLDK
-581 QGRAE
+581 QGRSE
-586 LNAFLMSL
+586 LNAFLKSL

>member
-1 MSEYAATTN
+1 MNTAN
-10 RLEVDNFIARDFNDS
+10 VLK
-25 IRELRYSMHIKKF
+25 IKKSASF
-38 STAKPLFT
+38 Y
-46 SHSSFIP
+46 SSFINRNVP
-53 KPINTSISMSTPLIL
+53 SKLTIGILCAL
-68 SLALIVALSVSGCQP
+68 SLSACQP
-83 NKETD
+83 NDGTSDDTDAKEQ
-88 SNAANKDSNIQ
+88 AAVENGKNQ
-99 QNSSSQV
+99 AV
-106 LNSERIQTIEA
+106 APERIETIET

-125 LASFDPQE
+125 LISFDPQE

-143 ITSSESYSKP
+143 ISSAESYSKP
-153 SSNITASRK
+153 SSNLTASRK

-171 FRQPWVIAPASTD
+171 FKQPWVIAPASTD

-198 QSCHVK
+198 QSCHIK
-204 DGRGHAPLT
+204 DGRGHAPMNAD
-213 SEDDADSLLIRLAM
+213 DDADSLLIRLSM
-227 PATTNKQRQQLQ
+227 PATTDEQRQQLQ
-239 NSLIEKVVHPM
+239 DSLIEKVVHPM

-265 EARIAVE
+265 EARISVQ
-272 WRDKPVTFADGHVET
+272 WTDKPVTFADGYVET
-287 LRAPTFNLTNPGY
+287 LRAPTFNLTQPGY
-300 GPFDDELMVSPRIA
+300 GKLDDELMVSPRVA

-327 DADIKK
+327 DE
-333 QAIKANNA
+333 AIKNQAMK
-341 DSDIKGK
+341 SKGDISGK

-353 DPQTGKVA
+353 DPQTGKNA

-366 WKAGQTKLLTQN
+366 WKAGQTRLITQN

-420 PVEVNDEVAKFVEF
+420 AVEVSDDVAKFVQF
-434 YTRNLAVPHR
+434 YTRNLAVPNR
-444 RNADDKIVLA
+444 RDADDELVLA

-480 HIEQHGQVIY
+480 RLEQHGQVIY
-490 PYTDLLLHDMGDE
+490 PYTDLLLHDMGDD

-513 PSKGLQVEFLAN
+513 PSKEAQVEFLAN
-525 SYEWRTPALWGIG
+525 SYEWRTPALWGVG
-538 LAQTV
+538 LAQIV

-566 GEAMKQQQKVLKLDK
+566 GESEKQQKEVLKLDK

-586 LNAFLMSL
+586 LNAFLKSL

>member
-1 MSEYAATTN
+1 MSSIHTKSSAFP
-10 RLEVDNFIARDFNDS
+10 FIS
-25 IRELRYSMHIKKF
+25 SSLQG
-38 STAKPLFT
+38 T
-46 SHSSFIP
+46 SFKIALT
-53 KPINTSISMSTPLIL
+53 IMGAMAIS
-68 SLALIVALSVSGCQP
+68 ACQP
-83 NKETD
+83 TD
-88 SNAANKDSNIQ
+88 NVADNGKPQA
-99 QNSSSQV
+99 
-106 LNSERIQTIEA
+106 LAPERAQTIEA

-125 LASFDPQE
+125 LATFDPQE

-153 SSNITASRK
+153 SSNVSASRK
-162 GSFFIGNAF
+162 GNFFIGNAF
-171 FRQPWVIAPASTD
+171 FRQPWVVAPASTD

-198 QSCHVK
+198 QSCHIK
-204 DGRGHAPLT
+204 DGRGHAPM
-213 SEDDADSLLIRLAM
+213 SSDDDADSLLIRLAM
-227 PATTNKQRQQLQ
+227 PATTDEQRKQLQ

-265 EARIAVE
+265 EARIAVQ
-272 WRDKPVTFADGHVET
+272 WTDKPVTFADGHVET
-287 LRAPTFNLTNPGY
+287 LRAPTFNLTKPGY
-300 GPFDDELMVSPRIA
+300 GAFDDELMVSPRVA

-327 DADIKK
+327 DEDIKK
-333 QAIKANNA
+333 QA
-341 DSDIKGK
+341 DSDDKNNDDISGK

-353 DPQTGKVA
+353 DPQTGKTA

-366 WKAGQTKLLTQN
+366 WKAGQTKLITQN

-392 RPNESCMPTQTACLN
+392 RPHESCMPTQTACLS
-407 ATTGADEQGNGKP
+407 ATTGADEQGNDKP
-420 PVEVNDEVAKFVEF
+420 PVEVNDEVTKFVEF

-444 RNADDKIVLA
+444 RNADDKLVLA

-480 HIEQHGQVIY
+480 HLEQHGQVIY
-490 PYTDLLLHDMGDE
+490 PYTDLLLHEMGDD

-513 PSKGLQVEFLAN
+513 PPKDAQVEFLAN

-543 DPQAT
+543 DSQAT

-566 GEAMKQQQKVLKLDK
+566 GEAEKQKQKVLKLDK
-581 QGRAE
+581 QGRTE
-586 LNAFLMSL
+586 LNAFLKSL

>member
-1 MSEYAATTN
+1 MS
-10 RLEVDNFIARDFNDS
+10 VIP
-25 IRELRYSMHIKKF
+25 
-38 STAKPLFT
+38 AKPSAFPFFSSSLQGT
-46 SHSSFIP
+46 SL
-53 KPINTSISMSTPLIL
+53 K
-68 SLALIVALSVSGCQP
+68 LALTVAGAIAISACQP
-83 NKETD
+83 TD
-88 SNAANKDSNIQ
+88 STSDSASTNKNPNDTAVASGEGA
-99 QNSSSQV
+99 SA
-106 LNSERIQTIEA
+106 LTPKRTQTVEA

-125 LASFDPQE
+125 LVTFDPQE

-153 SSNITASRK
+153 SSNLSASRK

-171 FRQPWVIAPASTD
+171 FRQPWVVAPASTD

-198 QSCHVK
+198 QSCHIK
-204 DGRGHAPLT
+204 DGRGHAPMS

-227 PATTNKQRQQLQ
+227 PATTDEERAQLQ

-265 EARIAVE
+265 EARIAVQ
-272 WRDKPVTFADGHVET
+272 WTDKPVTFADGHVET
-287 LRAPTFNLTNPGY
+287 LRAPTFHLTNPGY
-300 GPFDDELMVSPRIA
+300 GAFDDEMMVSPRVA

-327 DADIKK
+327 DDDIKK
-333 QAIKANNA
+333 QAVDNNSA
-341 DSDIKGK
+341 DISGK

-353 DPQTGKVA
+353 DPQTGKTA

-392 RPNESCMPTQTACLN
+392 RPHESCMPAQTACVN
-407 ATTGADEQGNGKP
+407 ATTGADEQGGGKP

-444 RNADDKIVLA
+444 RNAEDKLVLA

-480 HIEQHGQVIY
+480 HLEQHGQVIY

-513 PSKGLQVEFLAN
+513 PPKDAQVEFLAN

-566 GEAMKQQQKVLKLDK
+566 GEAEKQKQKVLQLDK

-586 LNAFLMSL
+586 LTAFLQSL

>member
-1 MSEYAATTN
+1 MNTTN
-10 RLEVDNFIARDFNDS
+10 IV
-25 IRELRYSMHIKKF
+25 K
-38 STAKPLFT
+38 AKTPT
-46 SHSSFIP
+46 SFYASFVSKTTLL
-53 KPINTSISMSTPLIL
+53 KPTLGILCVL
-68 SLALIVALSVSGCQP
+68 SLSACQPTNSVSDDISE
-83 NKETD
+83 NEK
-88 SNAANKDSNIQ
+88 SAINNADNPT
-99 QNSSSQV
+99 
-106 LNSERIQTIEA
+106 LTPERFQTIET

-133 IKQGGDTGIS
+133 VKQGGDTGIS
-143 ITSSESYSKP
+143 ISSAESYSKP
-153 SSNITASRK
+153 SSNLTASRK
-162 GSFFIGNAF
+162 GHFFIGNAF

-204 DGRGHAPLT
+204 DGRGHAPMT
-213 SEDDADSLLIRLAM
+213 SDDDADSLLIRLAM
-227 PATTNKQRQQLQ
+227 PATTDEQRQQLQ

-265 EARIAVE
+265 EARIAVQ
-272 WRDKPVTFADGHVET
+272 WTDKPVTFADGHVET
-287 LRAPTFNLTNPGY
+287 LRAPTFNLTKPGY
-300 GPFDDELMVSPRIA
+300 GAFDDDLMVSPRVA

-327 DADIKK
+327 DEAIKK
-333 QAIKANNA
+333 QAVDNKNSTNG
-341 DSDIKGK
+341 DISGK

-353 DPQTGKVA
+353 DPQTGKHA

-366 WKAGQTKLLTQN
+366 WKAGQTKLITQN

-392 RPNESCMPTQTACLN
+392 RPHESCMPTQTACMN
-407 ATTGADEQGNGKP
+407 ATTGADEQGNGKS

-444 RNADDKIVLA
+444 RDADDTLVLA

-480 HIEQHGQVIY
+480 HLEQHGQVIY
-490 PYTDLLLHDMGDE
+490 PYTDLLLHDMGDD

-513 PSKGLQVEFLAN
+513 PAKNIQVEFLAN

-566 GEAMKQQQKVLKLDK
+566 GEAQEQQQKVLKLDK
-581 QGRAE
+581 QGRSE
-586 LNAFLMSL
+586 LNAFLQSL

>member
-1 MSEYAATTN
+1 MNTTMNTTN
-10 RLEVDNFIARDFNDS
+10 IF
-25 IRELRYSMHIKKF
+25 K
-38 STAKPLFT
+38 AKTPA
-46 SHSSFIP
+46 SFYAP
-53 KPINTSISMSTPLIL
+53 FVSKTTLLKPMLGILCVL
-68 SLALIVALSVSGCQP
+68 SLSACQPTDSVS
-83 NKETD
+83 D
-88 SNAANKDSNIQ
+88 D
-99 QNSSSQV
+99 V
-106 LNSERIQTIEA
+106 SENEKSAINNGDNPTLTHERLQTIET

-133 IKQGGDTGIS
+133 VKQGGDTGIS
-143 ITSSESYSKP
+143 ISSAESYSKP
-153 SSNITASRK
+153 SSNLTASRK
-162 GSFFIGNAF
+162 GHFFIGNAF

-204 DGRGHAPLT
+204 DGRGHAPMT
-213 SEDDADSLLIRLAM
+213 SDDDADSLLIRLAM
-227 PATTNKQRQQLQ
+227 PATTDEQRQQLQ

-265 EARIAVE
+265 EARIAVQ
-272 WRDKPVTFADGHVET
+272 WTDKPVTFADGHIET
-287 LRAPTFNLTNPGY
+287 LRAPTFNLTKPGY
-300 GPFDDELMVSPRIA
+300 GAFDDDLMVSPRVA

-327 DADIKK
+327 DEAIKK
-333 QAIKANNA
+333 QAIDNKNSTNG
-341 DSDIKGK
+341 DISGK

-353 DPQTGKVA
+353 DPQTGKHA

-366 WKAGQTKLLTQN
+366 WKAGQTKLITQN

-392 RPNESCMPTQTACLN
+392 RPHESCMPTQTACMN
-407 ATTGADEQGNGKP
+407 ATTGADEQGNGKS

-444 RNADDKIVLA
+444 RDADDTLVLA

-480 HIEQHGQVIY
+480 HLEQHGQVIY
-490 PYTDLLLHDMGDE
+490 PYTDLLLHDMGDD

-513 PSKGLQVEFLAN
+513 PAKNIQVEFLAN

-566 GEAMKQQQKVLKLDK
+566 GEAQKQQQKVLKLDK
-581 QGRAE
+581 QGRSE
-586 LNAFLMSL
+586 LNAFLQSL

>member
-1 MSEYAATTN
+1 MNTTN
-10 RLEVDNFIARDFNDS
+10 VF
-25 IRELRYSMHIKKF
+25 K
-38 STAKPLFT
+38 AKPAASFYK
-46 SHSSFIP
+46 SFII
-53 KPINTSISMSTPLIL
+53 KTTLLTPVFGILCVL
-68 SLALIVALSVSGCQP
+68 SLSACQPTDSVSDEVSGDEKSAI
-83 NKETD
+83 N
-88 SNAANKDSNIQ
+88 NAENQTLAP
-99 QNSSSQV
+99 
-106 LNSERIQTIEA
+106 ERLQTIET
-117 LAGVPMQQ
+117 LAGVSMQQ
-125 LASFDPQE
+125 LVSFDPQE
-133 IKQGGDTGIS
+133 VKQGGDTGIS
-143 ITSSESYSKP
+143 ISSAESYSKP
-153 SSNITASRK
+153 SSNLTASRK
-162 GSFFIGNAF
+162 GHFFIGNAF

-204 DGRGHAPLT
+204 DGRGHAPMT
-213 SEDDADSLLIRLAM
+213 SDDDADSLLIRLAM
-227 PATTNKQRQQLQ
+227 PATTDEQRQQLQ

-265 EARIAVE
+265 EARIAVQ
-272 WRDKPVTFADGHVET
+272 WTDKPVTFADGHIET
-287 LRAPTFNLTNPGY
+287 LRAPTFNLTKPGY
-300 GPFDDELMVSPRIA
+300 GAFDDDLMVSPRVA

-327 DADIKK
+327 DEAIKK
-333 QAIKANNA
+333 QAVDNKNRTNG
-341 DSDIKGK
+341 DISGK

-353 DPQTGKVA
+353 DPQTGKAA

-366 WKAGQTKLLTQN
+366 WKAGQTKLITQN

-392 RPNESCMPTQTACLN
+392 RPHESCMPTQTACMN
-407 ATTGADEQGNGKP
+407 ATTGADEQGNGKS

-444 RNADDKIVLA
+444 RNADDKLVLA

-480 HIEQHGQVIY
+480 HLEQHGQVIY
-490 PYTDLLLHDMGDE
+490 PYTDLLLHDMGDD

-513 PSKGLQVEFLAN
+513 PAKDIQVEFLAN

-566 GEAMKQQQKVLKLDK
+566 VEAQKQQQKVLKLDK
-581 QGRAE
+581 QGRTE
-586 LNAFLMSL
+586 LNAFLQSL

>member
-1 MSEYAATTN
+1 MNTTMNTTN
-10 RLEVDNFIARDFNDS
+10 IV
-25 IRELRYSMHIKKF
+25 K
-38 STAKPLFT
+38 AKTPT
-46 SHSSFIP
+46 SFYASFVSKTTLL
-53 KPINTSISMSTPLIL
+53 KPTLGILCVL
-68 SLALIVALSVSGCQP
+68 SLSACQPTDSVSDDISE
-83 NKETD
+83 NEK
-88 SNAANKDSNIQ
+88 SAINNADNPT
-99 QNSSSQV
+99 
-106 LNSERIQTIEA
+106 LTPERLQTIET

-133 IKQGGDTGIS
+133 VKQGGDTGIS
-143 ITSSESYSKP
+143 ISSAESYSKP
-153 SSNITASRK
+153 SSNLTASRK
-162 GSFFIGNAF
+162 GHFFIGNAF

-204 DGRGHAPLT
+204 DGRGHAPMT
-213 SEDDADSLLIRLAM
+213 SDDDADSLLIRLAM
-227 PATTNKQRQQLQ
+227 PATTDEQRQQLQ

-265 EARIAVE
+265 EARIAVQ
-272 WRDKPVTFADGHVET
+272 WTDKPVTFADGHIET
-287 LRAPTFNLTNPGY
+287 LRAPTFNLTKPGY
-300 GPFDDELMVSPRIA
+300 GAFDDDLMVSPRVA

-327 DADIKK
+327 DEAIKK
-333 QAIKANNA
+333 QAVDNKNSTNG
-341 DSDIKGK
+341 DISGK

-353 DPQTGKVA
+353 DPQTGKHA

-366 WKAGQTKLLTQN
+366 WKAGQTKLITQN

-392 RPNESCMPTQTACLN
+392 RPHESCMPTQTACMN

-444 RNADDKIVLA
+444 RDADDTLVLA

-480 HIEQHGQVIY
+480 HLEQHGQVIY
-490 PYTDLLLHDMGDE
+490 PYTDLLLHDMGDD

-513 PSKGLQVEFLAN
+513 PAKNIQVEFLAN

-566 GEAMKQQQKVLKLDK
+566 GEAQKQQQKVLKLDK
-581 QGRAE
+581 QGRSE
-586 LNAFLMSL
+586 LNAFLQSL

>member
-1 MSEYAATTN
+1 MNTAN
-10 RLEVDNFIARDFNDS
+10 
-25 IRELRYSMHIKKF
+25 SMNTENVLKIKKPASF
-38 STAKPLFT
+38 Y
-46 SHSSFIP
+46 SSF
-53 KPINTSISMSTPLIL
+53 LIKNAPSKLTIGILCAL
-68 SLALIVALSVSGCQP
+68 SLSACQP
-83 NKETD
+83 ND
-88 SNAANKDSNIQ
+88 STSDDADTNEQTAIENGENQA
-99 QNSSSQV
+99 V
-106 LNSERIQTIEA
+106 APERIQAIET

-125 LASFDPQE
+125 LVSFDPQE

-143 ITSSESYSKP
+143 ISSAESYSKP
-153 SSNITASRK
+153 SSNLTASRK

-171 FRQPWVIAPASTD
+171 FKQPWVIAPASTD

-204 DGRGHAPLT
+204 DGRGHAPMNAD
-213 SEDDADSLLIRLAM
+213 DDADSLLIRLAM
-227 PATTNKQRQQLQ
+227 PATTDEQRQQLKD
-239 NSLIEKVVHPM
+239 SLIEKVVHPM

-265 EARIAVE
+265 EARISVQ
-272 WRDKPVTFADGHVET
+272 WTDKPVTFADGYVET
-287 LRAPTFNLTNPGY
+287 LRAPTFNLTQPGY
-300 GPFDDELMVSPRIA
+300 GKLDDELMVSPRVA

-327 DADIKK
+327 DE
-333 QAIKANNA
+333 AIKNQAMK
-341 DSDIKGK
+341 SKGDISGK

-353 DPQTGKVA
+353 DPQTGKNA

-366 WKAGQTKLLTQN
+366 WKAGQTKLITQN

-420 PVEVNDEVAKFVEF
+420 PVEVNDDVAKFVEF
-434 YTRNLAVPHR
+434 YTRNLAVPNR
-444 RNADDKIVLA
+444 RDADNELVLA
-454 GKKRFYDMGCQS
+454 GKKRFYDIGCQS

-480 HIEQHGQVIY
+480 RLEQHGQVIY
-490 PYTDLLLHDMGDE
+490 PYTDLLIHDMGDD

-513 PSKGLQVEFLAN
+513 PPKEAQVEFLAN
-525 SYEWRTPALWGIG
+525 SYEWRTPALWGVG
-538 LAQTV
+538 LAQIV

-566 GEAMKQQQKVLKLDK
+566 GESEKQQKEVLKLDK

-586 LNAFLMSL
+586 LNAFLKSL

>member
-1 MSEYAATTN
+1 MS
-10 RLEVDNFIARDFNDS
+10 I
-25 IRELRYSMHIKKF
+25 F
-38 STAKPLFT
+38 SLSTK
-46 SHSSFIP
+46 IP
-53 KPINTSISMSTPLIL
+53 KLGLPKLNAVKANLSPTKMALSTFCIFSL
-68 SLALIVALSVSGCQP
+68 SLSACQP
-83 NKETD
+83 VNDNSNANESTKETD
-88 SNAANKDSNIQ
+88 SVSISAQ
-99 QNSSSQV
+99 
-106 LNSERIQTIEA
+106 RTQTIEA
-117 LAGVPMQQ
+117 LAGVSMPQ
-125 LASFDPQE
+125 LVTFDPQE
-133 IKQGGDTGIS
+133 IKQGGDTGIAV
-143 ITSSESYSKP
+143 TNAESYSKP
-153 SSNITASRK
+153 SSNLTASRK
-162 GSFFIGNAF
+162 GDFFVGNAF
-171 FRQPWVIAPASTD
+171 FKQPWVIAPASTD

-198 QSCHVK
+198 QSCHIK
-204 DGRGHAPLT
+204 DGRGHAPMS

-227 PATTNKQRQQLQ
+227 PATTDEQRQQLKD
-239 NSLIEKVVHPM
+239 SLIEKVAHPM

-265 EARIAVE
+265 EARIAVK
-272 WRDKPVTFADGHVET
+272 WTDKPMTFADGHVET
-287 LRAPTFNLTNPGY
+287 LRQPTFKLTNPGY
-300 GPFDDELMVSPRIA
+300 GAFDEDLMVSPRVA
-314 LPMIGLGLLEQIP
+314 LPMIGLGLLEQIA

-333 QAIKANNA
+333 QADSTDKNA
-341 DSDIKGK
+341 DGIHGK
-348 FNWVM
+348 FNWAL
-353 DPQTGKVA
+353 DPQTGKTA

-392 RPNESCMPTQTACLN
+392 RPIESCTPLQSACLK
-407 ATTGADEQGNGKP
+407 ATIGADEQGNGKP
-420 PVEVNDEVAKFVEF
+420 AVEVNDEVTKFVEF

-444 RNADDKIVLA
+444 RNADDKLVLA

-480 HIEQHGQVIY
+480 HLEQHGQIIY
-490 PYTDLLLHDMGDE
+490 PYTDLLLHDMGDD

-513 PSKGLQVEFLAN
+513 PPKSAQVEFLAN

-566 GEAMKQQQKVLKLDK
+566 GEAAKQQQKVLKLDK
-581 QGRAE
+581 QGRSE
-586 LNAFLMSL
+586 LNAFLKSL

>member
-1 MSEYAATTN
+1 
-10 RLEVDNFIARDFNDS
+10 
-25 IRELRYSMHIKKF
+25 MHVKKGLT
-38 STAKPLFT
+38 SKPLCVFY
-46 SHSSFIP
+46 SSFSSRF
-53 KPINTSISMSTPLIL
+53 TTASAGMSVPFTVSLTLMGAL
-68 SLALIVALSVSGCQP
+68 SLSACQP
-83 NKETD
+83 VENTD
-88 SNAANKDSNIQ
+88 DSVAKANAADKDSEQ
-99 QNSSSQV
+99 SAV
-106 LNSERIQTIEA
+106 LTPQRVQTIEA
-117 LAGVPMQQ
+117 LAGVPIQQ

-133 IKQGGDTGIS
+133 VKQGGDTGIS

-171 FRQPWVIAPASTD
+171 FKQPWVIAPASTD

-198 QSCHVK
+198 QSCHIK
-204 DGRGHAPLT
+204 DGRGHAPM
-213 SEDDADSLLIRLAM
+213 SSDDDADSLLIRLAM
-227 PATTNKQRQQLQ
+227 PATTEEQRQKLA
-239 NSLIEKVVHPM
+239 NSLIEKIVHPI

-265 EARIAVE
+265 EARIAVQ
-272 WRDKPVTFADGHVET
+272 WTDKPVTFADGHVET
-287 LRAPTFNLTNPGY
+287 LRAPTFTLTKPGY
-300 GPFDDELMVSPRIA
+300 GAFDDELMVSPRIA

-327 DADIKK
+327 DEAIKR
-333 QAIKANNA
+333 QAIKTNNA
-341 DSDIKGK
+341 NGDISGT

-353 DPQTGKVA
+353 DPQTGKHA

-366 WKAGQTKLLTQN
+366 WKAGQTKLITQN

-392 RPNESCMPTQTACLN
+392 RPHESCMPTQTACMN
-407 ATTGADEQGNGKP
+407 AATGADEQGNGKP

-444 RNADDKIVLA
+444 RNADDQLVLA

-480 HIEQHGQVIY
+480 HLEQHGQVIY
-490 PYTDLLLHDMGDE
+490 PYTDLLLHDMGDD

-513 PSKGLQVEFLAN
+513 PSKDLQVEFLAN

-566 GEAMKQQQKVLKLDK
+566 GEAKKQKQKVLTLDK
-581 QGRAE
+581 QGRSE
-586 LNAFLMSL
+586 LNAFLQSL

>member
-1 MSEYAATTN
+1 MHVNKAFTRKALSVFHSAFISQFKTASVGMSA
-10 RLEVDNFIARDFNDS
+10 
-25 IRELRYSMHIKKF
+25 
-38 STAKPLFT
+38 PFT
-46 SHSSFIP
+46 
-53 KPINTSISMSTPLIL
+53 L
-68 SLALIVALSVSGCQP
+68 SLALVSALSISGCQP
-83 NKETD
+83 VKD
-88 SNAANKDSNIQ
+88 ADDNAADKDR
-99 QNSSSQV
+99 QNSKSLQSEV
-106 LNSERIQTIEA
+106 LTTERIQTVEA

-204 DGRGHAPLT
+204 DGRGHAPMT
-213 SEDDADSLLIRLAM
+213 AEDDADSLLIRLAM
-227 PATTNKQRQQLQ
+227 PATTDEQRQQLKD
-239 NSLIEKVVHPM
+239 SLIEKVAHPM

-265 EARIAVE
+265 EARIAVQ
-272 WRDKPVTFADGHVET
+272 WTDKPVTFADGYVET

-300 GPFDDELMVSPRIA
+300 GAFDEDLMVSPRIA

-327 DADIKK
+327 DANIKK
-333 QAIKANNA
+333 QAASNHKNN
-341 DSDIKGK
+341 SDIKGK

-366 WKAGQTKLLTQN
+366 WKAGQTKLITQN

-392 RPNESCMPTQTACLN
+392 RPHESCTPLQTACLK

-420 PVEVNDEVAKFVEF
+420 AVEVSDEVAKFVEF

-444 RNADDKIVLA
+444 RNADDKLVLA

-480 HIEQHGQVIY
+480 NLEQHGQVIY
-490 PYTDLLLHDMGDE
+490 PYTDLLLHDMGDD

-513 PSKGLQVEFLAN
+513 PPKNLQVEFLAN
-525 SYEWRTPALWGIG
+525 SYEWRTPALWGVG

-566 GEAMKQQQKVLKLDK
+566 GEAKKQQQKVLMLDK
-581 QGRAE
+581 QGRTE
-586 LNAFLMSL
+586 LSAFLQSL

>member
-1 MSEYAATTN
+1 MNTTMNTTN
-10 RLEVDNFIARDFNDS
+10 IF
-25 IRELRYSMHIKKF
+25 K
-38 STAKPLFT
+38 AKTPA
-46 SHSSFIP
+46 SFYASFVSKTTLL
-53 KPINTSISMSTPLIL
+53 KPTLGILCVL
-68 SLALIVALSVSGCQP
+68 SLSACQPTDSVSDDISE
-83 NKETD
+83 NEK
-88 SNAANKDSNIQ
+88 SAINNADNPT
-99 QNSSSQV
+99 
-106 LNSERIQTIEA
+106 LTPERLQTIET

-133 IKQGGDTGIS
+133 VKQGGDTGIS
-143 ITSSESYSKP
+143 ISSAESYSKP
-153 SSNITASRK
+153 SSNLTASRK
-162 GSFFIGNAF
+162 GHFFIGNAF

-204 DGRGHAPLT
+204 DGRGHAPMT
-213 SEDDADSLLIRLAM
+213 SDDDADSLLIRLAM
-227 PATTNKQRQQLQ
+227 PATTDEQRQQLQ

-265 EARIAVE
+265 EARIAVQ
-272 WRDKPVTFADGHVET
+272 WTDKPVTFADGHIEK
-287 LRAPTFNLTNPGY
+287 LRAPTFNLTKPGY
-300 GPFDDELMVSPRIA
+300 GAFDDDLMVSPRVA

-327 DADIKK
+327 DEAIKK
-333 QAIKANNA
+333 QAVDNKNSTNG
-341 DSDIKGK
+341 DISGK

-353 DPQTGKVA
+353 DPQTGKHA

-366 WKAGQTKLLTQN
+366 WKAGQTKLITQN

-392 RPNESCMPTQTACLN
+392 RPHESCMPTQTACMN

-444 RNADDKIVLA
+444 RDADDTLVLA

-480 HIEQHGQVIY
+480 HLEQHGQVIY
-490 PYTDLLLHDMGDE
+490 PYTDLLLHDMGDD

-513 PSKGLQVEFLAN
+513 PAKNIQVEFLAN

-543 DPQAT
+543 DPQST

-566 GEAMKQQQKVLKLDK
+566 GEAQKQQQKVLKLDK
-581 QGRAE
+581 QGRSE
-586 LNAFLMSL
+586 LNAFLQSL

>member
-1 MSEYAATTN
+1 MNTTMNTTN
-10 RLEVDNFIARDFNDS
+10 IV
-25 IRELRYSMHIKKF
+25 K
-38 STAKPLFT
+38 AKTPT
-46 SHSSFIP
+46 SFYASFVSKTTLL
-53 KPINTSISMSTPLIL
+53 KPTLGILCVL
-68 SLALIVALSVSGCQP
+68 SLSACQPTDSVSDDISE
-83 NKETD
+83 NEK
-88 SNAANKDSNIQ
+88 SAINNADNPT
-99 QNSSSQV
+99 
-106 LNSERIQTIEA
+106 LTPERLQTIET

-133 IKQGGDTGIS
+133 VKQGGDTGIS
-143 ITSSESYSKP
+143 ISSAESYSKP
-153 SSNITASRK
+153 SSNLTASRK
-162 GSFFIGNAF
+162 GHFFIGNAF

-204 DGRGHAPLT
+204 DGRGHAPMT
-213 SEDDADSLLIRLAM
+213 SDDDADSLLIRLAM
-227 PATTNKQRQQLQ
+227 PATTDEQRQQLQ

-265 EARIAVE
+265 EARIAVQ
-272 WRDKPVTFADGHVET
+272 WTDKPVTFADGHVET
-287 LRAPTFNLTNPGY
+287 LRAPTFNLTKPGY
-300 GPFDDELMVSPRIA
+300 GAFDDDLMVSPRVA

-327 DADIKK
+327 DEAIKK
-333 QAIKANNA
+333 QAVDNKNSTNG
-341 DSDIKGK
+341 DISGK

-353 DPQTGKVA
+353 DPQTGKHA

-366 WKAGQTKLLTQN
+366 WKAGQTKLITQN

-392 RPNESCMPTQTACLN
+392 RPHESCMPTQTACMN

-444 RNADDKIVLA
+444 RDADDTLVLA

-480 HIEQHGQVIY
+480 HLEQHGQVIY
-490 PYTDLLLHDMGDE
+490 PYTDLLLHDMGDD

-513 PSKGLQVEFLAN
+513 PAKNIQVEFLAN

-566 GEAMKQQQKVLKLDK
+566 GEAQKQQQKVLKLDK
-581 QGRAE
+581 QGRSE
-586 LNAFLMSL
+586 LNAFLQSL